1 MRSSALLLACAL
13 AACSLPGLEASRA
26 NDGIHLSWRAF
37 GDGPYDVE
45 RRREGAG
52 WGRVGRVRG
61 PAFVDATV
69 RRGTM
74 YAYRVRAASGE
85 LSGEVSVTSKTAAYT
100 EDGVDVPGAGPV
112 AGRRDVHAL
121 SAAERARVVAAM
133 LEYITDDVVRAHEA
147 IDHESSHFFHLHRE
161 FLAGMGAHLASRG
174 LSLPR
179 WDPATAIPS
188 EFNVV
193 KGRRPALESLN
204 PNLPVPAS
212 LRPDAIGRHRTE
224 DALREA
230 LVPWHNRV
238 HVRVGGAMGRLDM
251 APAAPIFWC
260 WHATIDDLYAAW
272 QRARR

>member
-1 MRSSALLLACAL
+1 MRAAILLLPAAL

-37 GDGPYDVE
+37 GDGPYVVE
-45 RRREGAG
+45 RRREGAD
-52 WGRVGRVRG
+52 WGRVGRASE
-61 PAFVDATV
+61 PAFVDTSA
-69 RRGTM
+69 RRGTT
-74 YAYRVRAASGE
+74 YAYRVRAAGGE
-85 LSGEVSVTSKTAAYT
+85 LSGEATVTSKTAAYT
-100 EDGVDVPGAGPV
+100 EDGLDAPGAGPV
-112 AGRRDVHAL
+112 AVRRDVHAL

-147 IDHESSHFFHLHRE
+147 IDHGSSHFFHLHRE
-161 FLAGMGAHLASRG
+161 FLAGMEAHLASRG

-179 WDPATAIPS
+179 WDPATTIPR

-193 KGRRPALESLN
+193 KGRRPALESLS
-204 PNLPVPAS
+204 PNLPVPAN
-212 LRPDAIGRHRTE
+212 LRADAIGRFRTE
-224 DALREA
+224 DALRDA

-238 HVRVGGAMGRLDM
+238 HVRIGGAMGRLDM